1 MTDIREAATVM
12 VVRDAPDLHVFM
24 LRRNLNADFVG
35 GAYVFPGGAVDDAD
49 RAPELLARCVGRDD
63 AQASR
68 LLGVGAGGLGFWV
81 AAIRETFEE
90 AGVLFALDR
99 LTGEPVVG
107 GSEELDLTRLAIG
120 RREEAFLEF
129 VERDD
134 LVLDAGALH
143 VFSHWIT
150 PQGMPRRYDTW
161 FFVAHAP
168 EGHGYAHDDAE
179 TVASA
184 WVRPTQAIADAERG
198 EFQII
203 FPTMKNLEAIGRFE
217 TAAELLEVTGAASAV
232 DAVEPRIVKD
242 ANGIRLLLPG
252 DPGYDDAPALPDDA
266 LGPVPVEA
274 LRGAASRGERGA

>member
-1 MTDIREAATVM
+1 VTEIREAATVM

-24 LRRNLNADFVG
+24 LRRNLNSDFVG

-68 LLGVGAGGLGFWV
+68 LLGVDAGGLGFWV

-90 AGVLFALDR
+90 AGVLFARDR
-99 LTGEPVVG
+99 STGAPVD
-107 GSEELDLTRLAIG
+107 GSREEFDGIRRAIG
-120 RREEAFLEF
+120 RRERAFSEF
-129 VERDD
+129 VEAED
-134 LVLDAGALH
+134 LVLDSGALH

-161 FFVAHAP
+161 FFVAEAP
-168 EGHGYAHDDAE
+168 EGHGYVHDDAE

-184 WVRPTQAIADAERG
+184 WVRPNEAISAARRD

-203 FPTMKNLEAIGRFE
+203 FPTMKNLEAIGRFDR
-217 TAAELLEVTGAASAV
+217 AAGLLDVTGAASAV
-232 DAVEPRIVKD
+232 DAVEPRIVQD
-242 ANGIRLLLPG
+242 ATGIRLLLPG
-252 DPGYDDAPALPDDA
+252 DPGYDDAPELPDDA
-266 LGPVPVEA
+266 LAPLPVEA
-274 LRGAASRGERGA
+274 LRGERGG